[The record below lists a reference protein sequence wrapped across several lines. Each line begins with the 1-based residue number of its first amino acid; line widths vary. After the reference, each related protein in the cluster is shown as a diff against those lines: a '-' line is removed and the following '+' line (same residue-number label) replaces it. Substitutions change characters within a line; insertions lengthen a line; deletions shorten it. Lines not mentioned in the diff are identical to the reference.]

1 MKYESRY
8 LDIWVQAHEFGFS
21 VGTINAQGKFYFF
34 VNKNENLHSRLL
46 QTTTKIFM
54 GT

>member
-21 VGTINAQGKFYFF
+21 VGTIKAQGKFYFF
-34 VNKNENLHSRLL
+34 VN
-46 QTTTKIFM
+46 
-54 GT
+54 